1 MSDSQKGILAI
12 LISGLI
18 WGFSPLYY
26 KILGHVPP
34 VELLSHRV
42 VWSVVFFVA
51 VLFFQRRLGALW
63 SAISNWRSAATLFVA
78 SLLIGIN
85 WFIFIHS
92 IQIEKATEASLGYFI
107 FPLVVVCIGWI
118 GFGERLSRMQNI
130 AIALAT
136 FAVVIITVSQ
146 GVWPWIALII
156 SISFGLYGYVKKKIS
171 IGPVVSVTA
180 EVLLLAPFAVAV
192 LYATHRGFGTSVALD
207 GGIGG
212 VFGQSL
218 YDSVLLMLSGPLT
231 ATPLIFFSYAA
242 KRIPMATLGLLNYVN
257 STLQFICAVAIFGEP
272 ISGVQIASFGLIWLA
287 LALYPCDSFR
297 QERVSRI

>member
-12 LISGLI
+12 LISGII

-26 KILGHVPP
+26 KVLGHVPP
-34 VELLSHRV
+34 VELLAHRV

-51 VLFFQRRLGALW
+51 VLSFQRRLGALW
-63 SAISNWRSAATLFVA
+63 SAISTWRSAATLFAA
-78 SLLIGIN
+78 SFFIGIN
-85 WFIFIHS
+85 WFIFIRS

-107 FPLVVVCIGWI
+107 FPLVVVCIGWV
-118 GFGERLSRMQNI
+118 GLGERLSRLQNT

-136 FAVVIITVSQ
+136 VGVVIITVSQ
-146 GVWPWIALII
+146 GVLPWIALII

-171 IGPVVSVTA
+171 TGPVVSVTA
-180 EVLLLAPFAVAV
+180 EVLLLVPFALAV
-192 LYATHRGFGTSVALD
+192 LFATHRPVES
-207 GGIGG
+207 GGYTGG

-242 KRIPMATLGLLNYVN
+242 KRIPMATLGLLNYLN
-257 STLQFICAVAIFGEP
+257 PTLQFFCAVAIFGEP
-272 ISGVQIASFGLIWLA
+272 IGILQFASFGLIWLA
-287 LALYPCDSFR
+287 LALYSGDGFR
-297 QERVSRI
+297 RERVGRE

>member
-51 VLFFQRRLGALW
+51 VLCFQRRLGALW
-63 SAISNWRSAATLFVA
+63 SAISNWRSAATLFAA

-192 LYATHRGFGTSVALD
+192 LYATHRGFGPSVALD

-257 STLQFICAVAIFGEP
+257 PTLQFICAVAIFGEP

-297 QERVSRI
+297 QERVGRI

>member
-12 LISGLI
+12 LISGII

-26 KILGHVPP
+26 KVLGHVPP
-34 VELLSHRV
+34 VELLAHRV

-51 VLFFQRRLGALW
+51 VLSFQRRLGALW
-63 SAISNWRSAATLFVA
+63 SAISTWRSAATLFAA
-78 SLLIGIN
+78 SFFIGIN
-85 WFIFIHS
+85 WFIFIRS

-107 FPLVVVCIGWI
+107 FPLVVVCIGWV
-118 GFGERLSRMQNI
+118 GFGERLSRLQNT

-136 FAVVIITVSQ
+136 VGVVIITVSQ
-146 GVWPWIALII
+146 GVLPWIALII

-171 IGPVVSVTA
+171 TGPVVSVTA
-180 EVLLLAPFAVAV
+180 EVLLLVPVALAV
-192 LYATHRGFGTSVALD
+192 LFATHRPVES
-207 GGIGG
+207 GGYTGG

-242 KRIPMATLGLLNYVN
+242 KRIPMATLGLLNYLN
-257 STLQFICAVAIFGEP
+257 PTLQFFCAVAIFGEP
-272 ISGVQIASFGLIWLA
+272 IGILQFASFGLIWLA
-287 LALYPCDSFR
+287 LALYSGDGFR
-297 QERVSRI
+297 RERVGRE

>member
-12 LISGLI
+12 LISGII

-26 KILGHVPP
+26 KVLGHVPP
-34 VELLSHRV
+34 VELLAHRV

-51 VLFFQRRLGALW
+51 VLSFQRRLGALW
-63 SAISNWRSAATLFVA
+63 SAISTWRSAATLFAA
-78 SLLIGIN
+78 SFFIGIN
-85 WFIFIHS
+85 WFIFIRS

-107 FPLVVVCIGWI
+107 FPLVVVCIGWV
-118 GFGERLSRMQNI
+118 GFGERLSRLQNT

-136 FAVVIITVSQ
+136 VGVVIITVSQ
-146 GVWPWIALII
+146 GVLPWIALII

-171 IGPVVSVTA
+171 TGPVVSVTA
-180 EVLLLAPFAVAV
+180 EVLLLVPFALAV
-192 LYATHRGFGTSVALD
+192 LFATHRPVES
-207 GGIGG
+207 GGYTGG

-242 KRIPMATLGLLNYVN
+242 KRIPMATLGLLNYLN
-257 STLQFICAVAIFGEP
+257 PTLQFFCAVAIFGEP
-272 ISGVQIASFGLIWLA
+272 IGILQFASFGLIWLA
-287 LALYPCDSFR
+287 LVLYSGDGFR
-297 QERVSRI
+297 RERVGRE

>member
-12 LISGLI
+12 LISGII

-26 KILGHVPP
+26 KVLGHVPP
-34 VELLSHRV
+34 VELLAHRV

-51 VLFFQRRLGALW
+51 VLSFQRRLGALW
-63 SAISNWRSAATLFVA
+63 SAISTWRSAATLFAA
-78 SLLIGIN
+78 SFFIGIN
-85 WFIFIHS
+85 WFIFIRS

-107 FPLVVVCIGWI
+107 FPLVVVCIGWV
-118 GFGERLSRMQNI
+118 GFGERLSRLQNT

-136 FAVVIITVSQ
+136 VGVVIITVSQ
-146 GVWPWIALII
+146 GVLPWIALII

-171 IGPVVSVTA
+171 TGPVVSVTA
-180 EVLLLAPFAVAV
+180 EVVLLVPFALAV
-192 LYATHRGFGTSVALD
+192 LFATHRPVES
-207 GGIGG
+207 GGYTGG

-242 KRIPMATLGLLNYVN
+242 KRIPMATLGLLNYLN
-257 STLQFICAVAIFGEP
+257 PTLQFFCAVAIFGEP
-272 ISGVQIASFGLIWLA
+272 IGILQFASFGLIWLA
-287 LALYPCDSFR
+287 LALYSGDGFR
-297 QERVSRI
+297 RERVGRE

>member
-12 LISGLI
+12 LISGII

-26 KILGHVPP
+26 KVLGHVPP
-34 VELLSHRV
+34 VELLAHRV

-51 VLFFQRRLGALW
+51 VLSFQRRLGALW
-63 SAISNWRSAATLFVA
+63 SAISTWRSAATLFAA
-78 SLLIGIN
+78 SFFIGIN
-85 WFIFIHS
+85 WFIFIRS

-107 FPLVVVCIGWI
+107 FPLVVVCIGWV
-118 GFGERLSRMQNI
+118 GFGERLSRLQNT

-136 FAVVIITVSQ
+136 VGVVIITVSQ
-146 GVWPWIALII
+146 GVLPWIALII

-171 IGPVVSVTA
+171 TGPVVSVTA
-180 EVLLLAPFAVAV
+180 EVLLLVPFALAV
-192 LYATHRGFGTSVALD
+192 LFATHRPVES
-207 GGIGG
+207 GGYTGG

-242 KRIPMATLGLLNYVN
+242 KRIPMTTLGLLNYLN
-257 STLQFICAVAIFGEP
+257 PTLQFFCAVAIFGEP
-272 ISGVQIASFGLIWLA
+272 IGILQFASFGLIWLA
-287 LALYPCDSFR
+287 LALYSGDGFR
-297 QERVSRI
+297 RERVGRE

>member
-12 LISGLI
+12 LISGII

-26 KILGHVPP
+26 KVLGHVPP
-34 VELLSHRV
+34 VELLAHRV

-51 VLFFQRRLGALW
+51 VLSFQRRLGALW
-63 SAISNWRSAATLFVA
+63 SAISTWRSAATLFAA
-78 SLLIGIN
+78 SFFIGIN
-85 WFIFIHS
+85 WFIFIRS

-107 FPLVVVCIGWI
+107 FPLVVVCIGWV
-118 GFGERLSRMQNI
+118 GFGERLSRLQNT

-136 FAVVIITVSQ
+136 VGVVIITVSQ
-146 GVWPWIALII
+146 GVLPWIALII

-171 IGPVVSVTA
+171 TGPVVSVTA
-180 EVLLLAPFAVAV
+180 EVLLLVPVALAV
-192 LYATHRGFGTSVALD
+192 LFATHRPVES
-207 GGIGG
+207 GGYTGG

-242 KRIPMATLGLLNYVN
+242 KRIPMATLGLLNYLN
-257 STLQFICAVAIFGEP
+257 PTLQFFCAVAIFGEP
-272 ISGVQIASFGLIWLA
+272 IGILQFASFGLIWLA
-287 LALYPCDSFR
+287 LALYSGDSFR
-297 QERVSRI
+297 RERVGRE

>member
-12 LISGLI
+12 LISGII

-26 KILGHVPP
+26 KVLGHVPP
-34 VELLSHRV
+34 VELLAHRV

-51 VLFFQRRLGALW
+51 VLSFQRRLGALW
-63 SAISNWRSAATLFVA
+63 SAISTWRSAATLFAA
-78 SLLIGIN
+78 SFFIGIN
-85 WFIFIHS
+85 WFIFIRS

-107 FPLVVVCIGWI
+107 FPLVVVCIGWV
-118 GFGERLSRMQNI
+118 GFGERLSRLQNT

-136 FAVVIITVSQ
+136 VGVVIITVSQ
-146 GVWPWIALII
+146 GVLPWIALII

-171 IGPVVSVTA
+171 TGPVVSVTA
-180 EVLLLAPFAVAV
+180 EVLLLVPFALAV
-192 LYATHRGFGTSVALD
+192 LFATHRPVES
-207 GGIGG
+207 GGYTGG

-242 KRIPMATLGLLNYVN
+242 KRIPMATLGLLNYLN
-257 STLQFICAVAIFGEP
+257 PTLQFFCAVAIFSEP
-272 ISGVQIASFGLIWLA
+272 IGILQFASFGLIWLA
-287 LALYPCDSFR
+287 LALYSGDGFR
-297 QERVSRI
+297 RERVGRE

>member
-12 LISGLI
+12 LISGII

-26 KILGHVPP
+26 KVLGHVPP
-34 VELLSHRV
+34 VELLAHRV

-51 VLFFQRRLGALW
+51 VLSFQRRLGALW
-63 SAISNWRSAATLFVA
+63 SAISTWRSAATLFAA
-78 SLLIGIN
+78 SFFIGIN
-85 WFIFIHS
+85 WFIFIRS

-107 FPLVVVCIGWI
+107 FPLVVVCIGWV
-118 GFGERLSRMQNI
+118 GFGERLSRLQNT

-136 FAVVIITVSQ
+136 VGVVIITVSQ
-146 GVWPWIALII
+146 GVLPWIALII

-171 IGPVVSVTA
+171 TGPVVSVTA
-180 EVLLLAPFAVAV
+180 EVLLLVPFALAV
-192 LYATHRGFGTSVALD
+192 LFATHRPVES
-207 GGIGG
+207 GGYTGG

-257 STLQFICAVAIFGEP
+257 PTLQFFCAVAIFGEP
-272 ISGVQIASFGLIWLA
+272 IGILQFASFGLIWLA
-287 LALYPCDSFR
+287 LALYSGDGFR
-297 QERVSRI
+297 RERVGRE

>member
-156 SISFGLYGYVKKKIS
+156 SISFGLYGAVKKKIS

-297 QERVSRI
+297 HERVGRI

>member
-12 LISGLI
+12 LISGII

-26 KILGHVPP
+26 KVLGHVPP
-34 VELLSHRV
+34 VELLAHRV

-51 VLFFQRRLGALW
+51 VLSFQRRLGALW
-63 SAISNWRSAATLFVA
+63 SAISTWRSAATLFAA
-78 SLLIGIN
+78 SFFIGIN
-85 WFIFIHS
+85 WFIFIRS

-107 FPLVVVCIGWI
+107 FPLVVVCIGWV
-118 GFGERLSRMQNI
+118 GFGERLSRLQNT

-136 FAVVIITVSQ
+136 VGVVIITVSQ
-146 GVWPWIALII
+146 GVLPWIALII

-171 IGPVVSVTA
+171 TGPVVSVTA
-180 EVLLLAPFAVAV
+180 EVLLLVPFALAV
-192 LYATHRGFGTSVALD
+192 LFATHRPVGSGSYT
-207 GGIGG
+207 GG

-242 KRIPMATLGLLNYVN
+242 KRIPMATLGLLNYLN
-257 STLQFICAVAIFGEP
+257 PTLQFFCAVAIFGEP
-272 ISGVQIASFGLIWLA
+272 IGILQFASFGLIWLA
-287 LALYPCDSFR
+287 LALYSGDGFR
-297 QERVSRI
+297 RERVGRE

>member
-12 LISGLI
+12 LISGII

-26 KILGHVPP
+26 KVLGHVPP
-34 VELLSHRV
+34 VELLAHRV

-51 VLFFQRRLGALW
+51 VLSFQRRLGALW
-63 SAISNWRSAATLFVA
+63 SAISTWRSAATLFAA
-78 SLLIGIN
+78 SFFIGIN
-85 WFIFIHS
+85 WFIFIRS

-107 FPLVVVCIGWI
+107 FPLVVVCIGWV
-118 GFGERLSRMQNI
+118 GFGERLSRLQNT

-136 FAVVIITVSQ
+136 VGVVIITVSQ
-146 GVWPWIALII
+146 GVLPWIALII

-171 IGPVVSVTA
+171 TGPVVSVTA
-180 EVLLLAPFAVAV
+180 EVLLLVPLALAV
-192 LYATHRGFGTSVALD
+192 LFATHRPIES
-207 GGIGG
+207 GGYTGG

-242 KRIPMATLGLLNYVN
+242 KRIPMATLGLLNYLN
-257 STLQFICAVAIFGEP
+257 PTLQFFCAVAIFGEP
-272 ISGVQIASFGLIWLA
+272 IGILQFASFGLIWLA
-287 LALYPCDSFR
+287 LALYSGDSFR
-297 QERVSRI
+297 RERVGRE

>member
-12 LISGLI
+12 LISGII

-26 KILGHVPP
+26 KVLGHVPP
-34 VELLSHRV
+34 VELLAHRV

-51 VLFFQRRLGALW
+51 VLSFQRRLGALW
-63 SAISNWRSAATLFVA
+63 SAISTWRSAATLFAA
-78 SLLIGIN
+78 SFFIGIN
-85 WFIFIHS
+85 WFIFIRS

-107 FPLVVVCIGWI
+107 FPLVVVCIGWV
-118 GFGERLSRMQNI
+118 GFGERLSRLQNT

-136 FAVVIITVSQ
+136 VAVVIITVSQ
-146 GVWPWIALII
+146 GVLPWIALII

-171 IGPVVSVTA
+171 TGPVVSVTA
-180 EVLLLAPFAVAV
+180 EVVLLVPFALAV
-192 LYATHRGFGTSVALD
+192 LFATHRPVES
-207 GGIGG
+207 GGYTGG

-257 STLQFICAVAIFGEP
+257 PTLQFFCAVAIFGEP
-272 ISGVQIASFGLIWLA
+272 IGILQFASFGLIWLA
-287 LALYPCDSFR
+287 LALYSGDSFR
-297 QERVSRI
+297 RERVGRD